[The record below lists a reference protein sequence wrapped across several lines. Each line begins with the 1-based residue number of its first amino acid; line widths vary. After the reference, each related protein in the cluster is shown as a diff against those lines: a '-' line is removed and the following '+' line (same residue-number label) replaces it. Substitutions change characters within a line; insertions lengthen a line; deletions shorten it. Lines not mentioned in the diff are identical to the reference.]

1 MGGLSFAPA
10 MVPLRP
16 FLVLAPLPPPF
27 ADKRQRDWKAVGF
40 RAKTGK
46 IGIPHCPVA

>member
-10 MVPLRP
+10 MVPLRL

-27 ADKRQRDWKAVGF
+27 ADKRRLEGGRLPCQDRE
-40 RAKTGK
+40 